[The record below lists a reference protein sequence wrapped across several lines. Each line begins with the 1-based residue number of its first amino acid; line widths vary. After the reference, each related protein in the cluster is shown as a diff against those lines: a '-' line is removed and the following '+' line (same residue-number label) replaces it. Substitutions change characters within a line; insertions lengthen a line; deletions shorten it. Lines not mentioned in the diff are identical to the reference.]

1 MARKTVKI
9 GVSTTDPAALVK
21 LALSIVSRQNSD
33 NASKAVAAEI
43 DLAAFTQKTTQ
54 VNGWQAEIEKYSRL
68 LEELTGK
75 RNQML
80 GISEGQNSQTE
91 GTLLF
96 EIMRVRDLLLG
107 ASRGN
112 EKALE
117 PWGFDVTV
125 GEAKAPTRKAQ
136 KTAA

>member
-1 MARKTVKI
+1 MARKTVKVGI
-9 GVSTTDPAALVK
+9 STTDAAVLVK
-21 LALSIVSRQNSD
+21 LALAILSRQNST
-33 NASKAVAAEI
+33 NASRAVTAEI
-43 DLAAFTQKTTQ
+43 DMTAFADKASK
-54 VNGWQAEIEKYSRL
+54 VKGWQEEIEKYSRL

-96 EIMRVRDLLLG
+96 EIMRIRDLLLG

-125 GEAKAPTRKAQ
+125 GEAKAPTRKTQ
-136 KTAA
+136 KSAA

>member
-1 MARKTVKI
+1 MEGI
-9 GVSTTDPAALVK
+9 
-21 LALSIVSRQNSD
+21 SR
-33 NASKAVAAEI
+33 
-43 DLAAFTQKTTQ
+43 
-54 VNGWQAEIEKYSRL
+54 RL
-68 LEELTGK
+68 EDLTGK

-80 GISEGQNSQTE
+80 GISQGQNSQTE

-96 EIMRVRDLLLG
+96 EIKRVRDLLLG

-125 GEAKAPTRKAQ
+125 GEAKAPTRKEQ
-136 KTAA
+136 KSAA